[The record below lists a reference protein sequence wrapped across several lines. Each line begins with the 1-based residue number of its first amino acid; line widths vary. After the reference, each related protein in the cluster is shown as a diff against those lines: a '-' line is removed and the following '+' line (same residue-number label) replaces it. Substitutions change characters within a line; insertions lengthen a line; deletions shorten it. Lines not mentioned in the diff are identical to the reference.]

1 MILDMKTSKRPV
13 CIGMFGVEDDC
24 KACEWQ
30 RECKEMVEDI
40 DSALTRKGD
49 HVRIVSK
56 YKEKKYKPKRI

>member
-13 CIGMFGVEDDC
+13 CIGMHGMEDDC
-24 KACEWQ
+24 QVCEWQ

-40 DSALTRKGD
+40 DSALTRNGN